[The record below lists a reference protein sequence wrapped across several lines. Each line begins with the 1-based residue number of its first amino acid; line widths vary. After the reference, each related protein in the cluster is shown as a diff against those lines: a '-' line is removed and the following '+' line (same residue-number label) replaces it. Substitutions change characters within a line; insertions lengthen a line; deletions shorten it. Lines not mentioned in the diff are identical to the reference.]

1 MFPLFPF
8 LAYTFSMTFTPGPNN
23 IMSMANA
30 NQFGYKKTLNF
41 LLGVACGFFAIL
53 LLSGIFNISL
63 TRVMPTLHQFLRI
76 FGVLYIGYLGIALI
90 IPHRKNQAP
99 RKHLNNFFVGFGM
112 QFVNPKGILFAI
124 TIMADFIIPYYTSAV
139 IVALFSLLL
148 TAIVFLAISSWAILG
163 LFFQKFLSQYGTV
176 INTVLGLILI
186 YSAISISGI
195 IK

>member
-1 MFPLFPF
+1 
-8 LAYTFSMTFTPGPNN
+8 
-23 IMSMANA
+23 
-30 NQFGYKKTLNF
+30 
-41 LLGVACGFFAIL
+41 
-53 LLSGIFNISL
+53 
-63 TRVMPTLHQFLRI
+63 
-76 FGVLYIGYLGIALI
+76 
-90 IPHRKNQAP
+90 
-99 RKHLNNFFVGFGM
+99 M

-124 TIMADFIIPYYTSAV
+124 TIMADFIIPYYASAV

-163 LFFQKFLSQYGTV
+163 LFFQKFLSRYGTV